1 VIGADDNIPEIVVA
15 SPLPA
20 HIQDLTDR
28 ARTYIEAASSANT
41 RRAYAADWKHFAA
54 WCRRSNMFPLPPDP
68 QVVGLYVTAC
78 ASGTAERGTKPNT
91 VSTIERRLSAIGWNH
106 AQHGEKLDRKD
117 RAIAPVLAGIRNKGS
132 VWLSHFELGRRKAVC
147 AASFEPVRRAVTAS
161 RSGNATGAARRSSR
175 RNIRGAYRR
184 KR

>member
-1 VIGADDNIPEIVVA
+1 MIGADDNIPEIVVA

-91 VSTIERRLSAIGWNH
+91 VSTIERRLSAIG
-106 AQHGEKLDRKD
+106 L
-117 RAIAPVLAGIRNKGS
+117 
-132 VWLSHFELGRRKAVC
+132 
-147 AASFEPVRRAVTAS
+147 EPC
-161 RSGNATGAARRSSR
+161 AARRKTRSQGPRDCPRAGRHPQQGLGS
-175 RNIRGAYRR
+175 G
-184 KR
+184 